1 MKYVALL
8 RGIGP
13 SNPNMRNE
21 KLRGVFQELGFQN
34 VQTVITT
41 GNVLFESP
49 SRDVKSLE
57 AAIEDAIQRQLGF
70 SSTTIIRS
78 HQQLRRLADNNPFG
92 SIEDSPT
99 SRLNVTFLKKKRNSN
114 LRFPYHAEKKGYT
127 VVGMHGREVCSV
139 VDLSGAT
146 TPDLMAW
153 LEKQFGKEITTR
165 TWKTVGKI
173 LNRLDSDGR

>member
-21 KLRGVFQELGFQN
+21 KLRGVFRELGFQN
-34 VQTVITT
+34 VQTVITS

-49 SRDVKSLE
+49 SRGVKSLE
-57 AAIEDAIQRQLGF
+57 AAIEETIQAQLGF
-70 SSTTIIRS
+70 FSTTIIRS
-78 HQQLRRLADNNPFG
+78 HQQLRWLVGNDPFG
-92 SIEDSPT
+92 SFEDTPT
-99 SRLNVTFLKKKRNSN
+99 SRLNVTFLKEKPKTD

-127 VVGMHGREVCSV
+127 ILGIYGREVCSV
-139 VDLSGAT
+139 IDLREAT

-153 LEKQFGKEITTR
+153 LEKQFGKAITTR

-173 LNRLDSDGR
+173 LNRLDSGGR